1 MVAPVTLWP
10 LPGGTLSLLRH
21 SLKEGAD
28 LQVSRS
34 VRKTTLSIAVGMAL
48 LVSACGA
55 GDDTTADTGDPTT
68 TDVPSTST
76 TAPGSTDDLG
86 DDVPSAL
93 DDMNDPSFP
102 EPLVDPAEIISGGPP
117 PDGIPSIDAPSF
129 VSVDEADEWLE
140 DAEPVITLEV
150 NEETRAYP
158 VQILMW
164 HEIVNDTV
172 GDVPV
177 TVTYCPLCNSAV
189 SFQREVNGEVTT
201 FGTSGRLFASAL
213 VMYDR
218 ATESL
223 WTHFDGRAVVGA
235 LTGERLEPI
244 SSPLIAWA
252 DFKESHPD
260 AMVLDRDATGHS
272 RPYGQ
277 NPYAGYDDP
286 DTNPFLFRGSVDDRA
301 AAKQRVVG
309 VATDAGARAYA
320 LDGLMNGEATA
331 TNDEVGDTSVV
342 IFWKSG
348 QSSALEAGRV
358 DSGRDVGSVGVFS
371 PIVDGE
377 TLSFTVEGGA
387 FVDEQ
392 TGSQWD
398 ITGQAT
404 SGELEGQSLE
414 QIHHLDTFWFAWSTY
429 QPDTDLV
436 GAD

>member
-1 MVAPVTLWP
+1 MAMV
-10 LPGGTLSLLRH
+10 
-21 SLKEGAD
+21 
-28 LQVSRS
+28 
-34 VRKTTLSIAVGMAL
+34 IA
-48 LVSACGA
+48 ACGA
-55 GDDTTADTGDPTT
+55 GDTTGDTEPPDTTSPATTSDTGSDSTIDPE
-68 TDVPSTST
+68 
-76 TAPGSTDDLG
+76 

-93 DDMNDPSFP
+93 DDMTDPAFP
-102 EPLVDPAEIISGGPP
+102 EPLIDPDEIISGGPP
-117 PDGIPSIDAPSF
+117 PDGIPSIEAPQF
-129 VSVDEADEWLE
+129 LTVEEADEWLE
-140 DAEPVITLEV
+140 DEEPVIYLERNGEMHV
-150 NEETRAYP
+150 YP

-172 GDVPV
+172 GGVPV
-177 TVTYCPLCNSAV
+177 AVTYCPLCNSAV
-189 SFQREVNGEVTT
+189 SFQREVNGQVTT
-201 FGTSGRLFASAL
+201 FGTSGRLYASAL

-223 WTHFDGRAVVGA
+223 WTHFDGRAVVGV

-244 SSPLIAWA
+244 SSPLVAWS
-252 DFKESHPD
+252 DLKESNPE
-260 AMVLDRDATGHS
+260 AMVLDRESTGYS

-286 DTNPFLFRGSVDDRA
+286 DTAPFLFRGTVDDRA
-301 AAKQRVVG
+301 VAKQRVVG
-309 VATDAGARAYA
+309 VATESASRAWA

-331 TNDEVGDTSVV
+331 TNDQVGDTSVV
-342 IFWKSG
+342 VFWKSG
-348 QSSALEAGRV
+348 QASALEAGRV

-377 TLSFTVEGGA
+377 TLTFTVEGDT

-392 TGSQWD
+392 TSSQWD

-404 SGELEGQSLE
+404 SGELAGTSLE

-429 QPDTDLV
+429 QPETELV